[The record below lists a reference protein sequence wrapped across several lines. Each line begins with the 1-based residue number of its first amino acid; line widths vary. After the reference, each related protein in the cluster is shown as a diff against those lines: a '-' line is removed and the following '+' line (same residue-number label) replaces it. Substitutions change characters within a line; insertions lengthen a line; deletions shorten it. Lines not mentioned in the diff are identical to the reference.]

1 MDSGQTSSGSPP
13 PPLMNSAQL
22 MQPGGGGGGLVFGF
36 EAVVVLVVGLLVL
49 ELEVLEVVED

>member
-1 MDSGQTSSGSPP
+1 
-13 PPLMNSAQL
+13 MNSAQL